1 MQIGLHISQEEF
13 VVVLL
18 IGKCPCHLP
27 RSSYFPSWE
36 QRPSEQAGKRRLR
49 AEPFESQMKI
59 CGKDNIGEI
68 CLKAVL
74 VVKLG
79 YFSFVPCKP

>member
-1 MQIGLHISQEEF
+1 MQIGLHISQEKF

-27 RSSYFPSWE
+27 CSSFLPSWE

-49 AEPFESQMKI
+49 AEPLSPKLKSV
-59 CGKDNIGEI
+59 GKTI
-68 CLKAVL
+68 
-74 VVKLG
+74 
-79 YFSFVPCKP
+79 